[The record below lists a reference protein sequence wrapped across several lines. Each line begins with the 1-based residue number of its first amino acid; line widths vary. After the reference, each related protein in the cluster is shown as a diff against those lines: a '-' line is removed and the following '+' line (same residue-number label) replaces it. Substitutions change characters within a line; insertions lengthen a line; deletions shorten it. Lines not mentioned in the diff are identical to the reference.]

1 MALLHVI
8 SSLLSIFETQAIV
21 ALMVHSRQN
30 GCSIAFT
37 ILNFH
42 LSIVVSKVLS
52 LLLLRQE
59 D

>member
-8 SSLLSIFETQAIV
+8 SSLLSIFETQAIEV
-21 ALMVHSRQN
+21 LSLCQN